1 MKKIILFVLAAALA
15 GSGCGKGDPISEY
28 RAFFGDM
35 ATQIEMLGTALEK
48 AKSGKEA
55 AAAINAYSEKL
66 SPMKK
71 RGEELDKKYPEFKK
85 SEEPPAE
92 LKEDMNKLGEAI
104 NRNSKAMMEAMKK
117 YSLDKDFRAALEKM
131 RKV

>member
-1 MKKIILFVLAAALA
+1 MKKLMLFVLVAALA
-15 GSGCGKGDPISEY
+15 GSGCSKDDPISEY

-35 ATQIEMLGTALEK
+35 ATQIETLGAALEK
-48 AKSGKEA
+48 AKSGKDA

-71 RGEELDKKYPEFKK
+71 RGDELDKKYPEFKK

-92 LKEDMNKLGEAI
+92 LKDEMNKLGEAI

-117 YSLDKDFRAALEKM
+117 YSLDKDFQEALAKM